1 MPAIET
7 APSTNEGPG
16 GAEIQ
21 DETESTNIASDINES
36 ESQEITEAG
45 ADATAPIDLEGRI
58 VVVGDADWL
67 SNSRLTVMYNED
79 LALNMVGW
87 LTGGNESTI
96 TIRPRARRA
105 SRITLT
111 DTQGWGVFY
120 ATVLLLPELVLLSGL
135 MIWWRRRR

>member
-1 MPAIET
+1 M
-7 APSTNEGPG
+7 
-16 GAEIQ
+16 
-21 DETESTNIASDINES
+21 
-36 ESQEITEAG
+36 
-45 ADATAPIDLEGRI
+45 
-58 VVVGDADWL
+58 VGDADWL
-67 SNSRLTVMYNED
+67 NNSRLTVMYNED

-96 TIRPRARRA
+96 SIRPRARRA

>member
-7 APSTNEGPG
+7 APNTNEGPG

-21 DETESTNIASDINES
+21 DETEGTNIASDINES